1 MAKWLTSSVTY
12 PDYGHSENDG
22 TGDSIRNAF
31 IAVDT
36 NFQNLSSYLAQDTI
50 DFTNTIV
57 SNNAVFSNVSISN
70 VIAINGTVLG
80 NITINNALTSNLN
93 VANSAVFNTVSIT
106 GQTDI
111 YGTVIVHNNIV
122 PSANLQYNLGS
133 PSNFFGNI
141 YAKNLVQ
148 VNTVSASSDAGLL
161 TLHANLLPGDTKDVG
176 VFGKYNETI
185 GGNSFA
191 FFGYQHTTNNFVYK
205 ITKTDVTL
213 GNSVVSDGF
222 YGNVQFGS
230 AFLSNATVG
239 GNTLI
244 VAGNTQVTGTAY
256 GNINGQVANIGMM
269 TITGNVNGNVSFN
282 GNLFSLGYPVVTT
295 NMLGTYGNL
304 YTGGIITGDA
314 YFLSTTPTT
323 GIGTG
328 AVKINGGLSVAGNI
342 QTAGLVGPLYGV
354 VQTAAQPNIT
364 SLGVLPTLTANS
376 IQATSLGLNSLT
388 AAGGT
393 VSFQT
398 FTASGNVTVANILAT
413 QFNGQLQGLVALPAQ
428 PLITSVGTL
437 TALSVA
443 GNISAPTL
451 NGNLNSNSAVIGSV
465 YSDDYNFANGS
476 PYVTTLANT
485 ADIVANV
492 SSGYNIGSSLTP
504 TGVVAGTY
512 GNGVII
518 PRVTSD
524 SKGRILSLSNVAISP
539 ITMVGTNGNS
549 AVTGVGN
556 VLTFT
561 TINGMVI
568 RVLDNNISISAP
580 QSVEPGASPTFQSI
594 NANANITSQNLTACV
609 AISTATGYITNV
621 VASTV
626 SASNIGN
633 VNTTLRGTLSSLSNA
648 QPNITSTG
656 TLTGLNVSG
665 STNLSGPI
673 TLGGNL
679 SITAPATYISN
690 NLYVSGSLYV
700 RGNSIIVDSTSV
712 ITNDLQYVA
721 AANAGSIDAA
731 DGAGLVTPYGAVLLS
746 AANNAWTSN
755 IGFRATSLFDNGNRV
770 VSTTIGTG
778 NLTITG
784 SNIALTTIG
793 PGTTTAGSATS
804 IPTVSIDPYG
814 RVTGLTATTI
824 QNISTT
830 ASVQHASLGINTTP
844 GATGEIRASGEV
856 TAYYSD
862 DRLKTRLG
870 NIENA
875 LDKIDLLTGF
885 YYEEN
890 ELAESLGY
898 KKHRQVGV
906 SAQDTQRQMP
916 EIVTTAPIS
925 DDYLT
930 VKYEKFAPLL
940 IEGIKELR
948 QELRAIKRHLGLE

>member
-50 DFTNTIV
+50 EFNNTVV

-70 VIAINGTVLG
+70 VRATNSTVLG
-80 NITINNALTSNLN
+80 NININNALTSNLN

-111 YGTVIVHNNIV
+111 YGGVVIHNNIV
-122 PSANLQYNLGS
+122 PSANLLYNLGS

-176 VFGKYNETI
+176 VFGKYTETI
-185 GGNSFA
+185 GGNSYA

-213 GNSVVSDGF
+213 GNSVVFDGF

-230 AFLSNATVG
+230 AFLSNATPG

-244 VAGNTQVTGTAY
+244 VSGNTQVTGTTY
-256 GNINGQVANIGMM
+256 GNINSQVANIGMM

-342 QTAGLVGPLYGV
+342 QTAGLVGPLYGTI
-354 VQTAAQPNIT
+354 QTAAQPYIT
-364 SLGVLPTLTANS
+364 SVGVLPTLTANS

-388 AAGGT
+388 ATGGT

-398 FTASGNVTVANILAT
+398 FTASGNVTVANIVAT

-428 PLITSVGTL
+428 PLITSLGTL

-451 NGNLNSNSAVIGSV
+451 NGNLNSTDAVIGSI
-465 YSDDYNFANGS
+465 YSNDYNFANGS
-476 PYVTTLANT
+476 PYITTLANT

-504 TGVVAGTY
+504 TGVTAGSY
-512 GNGVII
+512 GSNTATLTATV
-518 PRVTSD
+518 D
-524 SKGRILSLSNVAISP
+524 NKGRLSQLTQVAIAP
-539 ITMVGTNGNS
+539 ITMIGPTGNVGSMTIGANLTLSTTNG
-549 AVTGVGN
+549 VV
-556 VLTFT
+556 
-561 TINGMVI
+561 INPTPNG
-568 RVLDNNISISAP
+568 LNISTP
-580 QSVEPGASPTFQSI
+580 QSILPGASPTFSG
-594 NANANITSQNLTACV
+594 LTIGNT
-609 AISTATGYITNV
+609 ISAGNVTASGNVFVSGNVTAPLGYITKIEANCIVANV
-621 VASTV
+621 ITGTLQTSSHPLV
-626 SASNIGN
+626 
-633 VNTTLRGTLSSLSNA
+633 TTLGTLS
-648 QPNITSTG
+648 
-656 TLTGLNVSG
+656 GLNVSG
-665 STNLSGPI
+665 TTNLSGPI

-679 SITAPATYISN
+679 SITAPGTYISN
-690 NLYVSGSLYV
+690 NLYVGGSFYV
-700 RGNSIIVDSTSV
+700 RGNSIIVDSTS
-712 ITNDLQYVA
+712 ISTNDLQYVA
-721 AANAGSIDAA
+721 AANAGSIGAA
-731 DGAGLVTPYGAVLLS
+731 DGAGLVTPYGALLLS

-755 IGFRATSLFDNGNRV
+755 IGFRAPNIFDNGNRV
-770 VSTTIGTG
+770 VSTTLGTG

-784 SNIALTTIG
+784 SNIALTPIG

-804 IPTVSIDPYG
+804 IPTVSIDTFG
-814 RVTGLTATTI
+814 RVTGLTVNTI

-844 GATGEIRASGEV
+844 GGTGEIRASGEV

-870 NIENA
+870 TIENA
-875 LDKIDLLTGF
+875 LDKIDSLTGF

-906 SAQDTQRQMP
+906 SAQDTQLQMP

-925 DDYLT
+925 EDYLT

-948 QELRAIKRHLGLE
+948 QEIRAIKRHLGLE

>member
-50 DFTNTIV
+50 EFTNTVV

-70 VIAINGTVLG
+70 VRATNSTVLG
-80 NITINNALTSNLN
+80 NININNALTSNLN
-93 VANSAVFNTVSIT
+93 VANSAVFNTVGIT

-111 YGTVIVHNNIV
+111 YGGVVIHNNIV
-122 PSANLQYNLGS
+122 PSANLLYNLGS

-185 GGNSFA
+185 GGNSYA

-213 GNSVVSDGF
+213 GNSVVYDGF

-230 AFLSNATVG
+230 AFLSNATPG

-244 VAGNTQVTGTAY
+244 VSGNTQVTGTTY
-256 GNINGQVANIGMM
+256 GNINSQVANIGMM

-304 YTGGIITGDA
+304 YAGGIITGDA

-342 QTAGLVGPLYGV
+342 QTAGLVGPLYGTI
-354 VQTAAQPNIT
+354 QTAAQPYIT
-364 SLGVLPTLTANS
+364 SVGVLPTLTANS

-388 AAGGT
+388 ATGGT

-398 FTASGNVTVANILAT
+398 FTASGNVTVANIVAT

-428 PLITSVGTL
+428 PLITSLGTL
-437 TALSVA
+437 TTLSVA

-451 NGNLNSNSAVIGSV
+451 NGNLNSTNAVIGSI
-465 YSDDYNFANGS
+465 YSNDYNFANGS
-476 PYVTTLANT
+476 PYITTLANT

-504 TGVVAGTY
+504 TGVTAGSY
-512 GNGVII
+512 GSNTATLTATV
-518 PRVTSD
+518 D
-524 SKGRILSLSNVAISP
+524 NKGRLSQLTQVAIAP
-539 ITMVGTNGNS
+539 ITMISPTGNVGSMTIGANLTLSTTNG
-549 AVTGVGN
+549 VV
-556 VLTFT
+556 
-561 TINGMVI
+561 INPTPNG
-568 RVLDNNISISAP
+568 LNISTG
-580 QSVEPGASPTFQSI
+580 QSILPGASPTFSG
-594 NANANITSQNLTACV
+594 LTIGNT
-609 AISTATGYITNV
+609 ISAGNVTASGNVFVSGNVTAPLGYITKIEANCIVANV
-621 VASTV
+621 ITGTLQTSSHPLV
-626 SASNIGN
+626 
-633 VNTTLRGTLSSLSNA
+633 TTLGTLS
-648 QPNITSTG
+648 
-656 TLTGLNVSG
+656 GLNVSG
-665 STNLSGPI
+665 TTNLSGPI

-679 SITAPATYISN
+679 SITAPGTYISN
-690 NLYVSGSLYV
+690 NLYVGGSFYV
-700 RGNSIIVDSTSV
+700 RGNSIIVDSTS
-712 ITNDLQYVA
+712 ISTNELQYVA
-721 AANAGSIDAA
+721 AANAGSIGAA
-731 DGAGLVTPYGAVLLS
+731 DGAGLVTPYGALLLS

-755 IGFRATSLFDNGNRV
+755 IGFRAPNIFDNGNRV
-770 VSTTIGTG
+770 VSTTLGTG

-784 SNIALTTIG
+784 SNIALTPIG

-804 IPTVSIDPYG
+804 IPTVSIDPFG
-814 RVTGLTATTI
+814 RVTGLTVNTI

-844 GATGEIRASGEV
+844 GGTGEIRASGEV

-870 NIENA
+870 TIENA
-875 LDKIDLLTGF
+875 LDKIDSLTGF

-906 SAQDTQRQMP
+906 SAQDTQLQMP

-925 DDYLT
+925 EDYLT

-948 QELRAIKRHLGLE
+948 QEIRAIKRHLGLE

>member
-50 DFTNTIV
+50 EFNNTVV

-70 VIAINGTVLG
+70 VRATNSTVLG
-80 NITINNALTSNLN
+80 NININNALTSNLN
-93 VANSAVFNTVSIT
+93 VANSAVFNTVGIT

-111 YGTVIVHNNIV
+111 YGGVVIHNNIV
-122 PSANLQYNLGS
+122 PSANLLYNLGS

-176 VFGKYNETI
+176 VFGKYTETI
-185 GGNSFA
+185 GGNSYA

-213 GNSVVSDGF
+213 GNSVVFDGF

-230 AFLSNATVG
+230 AFLSNATPG

-244 VAGNTQVTGTAY
+244 VSGNTQVTGTTY
-256 GNINGQVANIGMM
+256 GNINSQVANIGMM

-342 QTAGLVGPLYGV
+342 QTAGLVGPLYGTI
-354 VQTAAQPNIT
+354 QTAAQPYIT
-364 SLGVLPTLTANS
+364 SVGVLPTLTANS

-388 AAGGT
+388 ATGGT

-398 FTASGNVTVANILAT
+398 FTASGNVTVANIVAT

-428 PLITSVGTL
+428 PLITSLGTL

-451 NGNLNSNSAVIGSV
+451 NGNLNSTDAVIGSI
-465 YSDDYNFANGS
+465 YSNDYNFANGS
-476 PYVTTLANT
+476 PYITTLANT

-504 TGVVAGTY
+504 TGVTAGSY
-512 GNGVII
+512 GSNTATLTATV
-518 PRVTSD
+518 D
-524 SKGRILSLSNVAISP
+524 NKGRLSQLTQVAIAP
-539 ITMVGTNGNS
+539 ITMISPTGNVGSMTIGANLTLSTTNG
-549 AVTGVGN
+549 VV
-556 VLTFT
+556 
-561 TINGMVI
+561 INPTPNG
-568 RVLDNNISISAP
+568 LNISTG
-580 QSVEPGASPTFQSI
+580 QSILPGASPTFSG
-594 NANANITSQNLTACV
+594 LTIGNT
-609 AISTATGYITNV
+609 ISAGNVTASGNVFVSGNVTAPLGYITKIEANCIVANV
-621 VASTV
+621 ITGTLQTSSHPLV
-626 SASNIGN
+626 
-633 VNTTLRGTLSSLSNA
+633 TTLGTLS
-648 QPNITSTG
+648 
-656 TLTGLNVSG
+656 GLNVSG
-665 STNLSGPI
+665 TTNLSGPI

-679 SITAPATYISN
+679 SITAPGTYISN
-690 NLYVSGSLYV
+690 NLYVGGSFYV
-700 RGNSIIVDSTSV
+700 RGNSIIVDSTS
-712 ITNDLQYVA
+712 ISTTDLQYVA
-721 AANAGSIDAA
+721 AANAGSIGAA
-731 DGAGLVTPYGAVLLS
+731 DGAGLVTPYGALLLS

-755 IGFRATSLFDNGNRV
+755 IGFRAPNIFDNGNRV
-770 VSTTIGTG
+770 VSTTLGTG

-784 SNIALTTIG
+784 SNIALTPIG

-804 IPTVSIDPYG
+804 IPTVSIDTFG
-814 RVTGLTATTI
+814 RVTGLTVNTI

-844 GATGEIRASGEV
+844 GGTGEIRASGEV

-870 NIENA
+870 TIENA
-875 LDKIDLLTGF
+875 LDKIDSLTGF

-906 SAQDTQRQMP
+906 SAQDTQLQMP

-925 DDYLT
+925 EDYLT

-948 QELRAIKRHLGLE
+948 QEIRAIKRHLGLE

>member
-50 DFTNTIV
+50 EFTNTVV

-70 VIAINGTVLG
+70 VRATNSTVLG
-80 NITINNALTSNLN
+80 NIDINNALTSNLN
-93 VANSAVFNTVSIT
+93 VANSAVFNTVGIT

-111 YGTVIVHNNIV
+111 YGGVVIHNNIV
-122 PSANLQYNLGS
+122 PSANLLYNLGS

-185 GGNSFA
+185 SGNSYA

-213 GNSVVSDGF
+213 GNSVVYDGF

-230 AFLSNATVG
+230 AFLSNATPG

-244 VAGNTQVTGTAY
+244 VSGNTQVTGTTY
-256 GNINGQVANIGMM
+256 GNINSQVANIGMM

-304 YTGGIITGDA
+304 YAGGIITGDA

-354 VQTAAQPNIT
+354 VQTAAQPYIT
-364 SLGVLPTLTANS
+364 SVGVLPTLTANS

-398 FTASGNVTVANILAT
+398 FTASGNVTVANIAAA

-451 NGNLNSNSAVIGSV
+451 NGNLNSGNAVIGSV

-476 PYVTTLANT
+476 PYITTLANT

-504 TGVVAGTY
+504 TGVTAGSY
-512 GNGVII
+512 GSNTATLTATV
-518 PRVTSD
+518 D
-524 SKGRILSLSNVAISP
+524 NKGRLSQLTQVAIAP
-539 ITMVGTNGNS
+539 ITMIGPTGNVGSMTIGANLTLSTTNG
-549 AVTGVGN
+549 VV
-556 VLTFT
+556 
-561 TINGMVI
+561 INPTPNG
-568 RVLDNNISISAP
+568 LNISTG
-580 QSVEPGASPTFQSI
+580 QSILPGASPTFSG
-594 NANANITSQNLTACV
+594 LTIGNT
-609 AISTATGYITNV
+609 ISAGNVTASGNVFVSGNVTAPLGYITRIEANCIVANV
-621 VASTV
+621 ITGTLQTSSHPLV
-626 SASNIGN
+626 
-633 VNTTLRGTLSSLSNA
+633 TTLGTLS
-648 QPNITSTG
+648 
-656 TLTGLNVSG
+656 GLNVSG
-665 STNLSGPI
+665 TTNLSGPI

-679 SITAPATYISN
+679 SITAPGTYISN
-690 NLYVSGSLYV
+690 NLYIGGSLYV
-700 RGNSIIVDSTSV
+700 RGNSIIVESTS
-712 ITNDLQYVA
+712 ISTNDLQYVA
-721 AANAGSIDAA
+721 AANAGSIGAA
-731 DGAGLVTPYGAVLLS
+731 DGAGLVTPYGALLLS

-755 IGFRATSLFDNGNRV
+755 IGFRAPNIFDNGNRV
-770 VSTTIGTG
+770 VSTTLGTG

-784 SNIALTTIG
+784 SNIALTPIG

-804 IPTVSIDPYG
+804 IPTVSIDPFG
-814 RVTGLTATTI
+814 RVTGLTVNTI

-844 GATGEIRASGEV
+844 GGTGEIRASGEV

-870 NIENA
+870 TIENA
-875 LDKIDLLTGF
+875 LDKIDSLTGF

-906 SAQDTQRQMP
+906 SAQDTQLQMP

-925 DDYLT
+925 EDYLT

-948 QELRAIKRHLGLE
+948 QEIRAIKRHLGLE